1 MSLTR
6 AADLLLSNP
15 GLFCRKSVAR
25 VLPRVP
31 FFPRRAIR
39 NIRGVRFECDFKLDP
54 RVGDMFFS
62 AYEPDE
68 VAVLERYLKP
78 GDVFVDVGANIG
90 YLTAIGASLVGP
102 KGQVHSFEPVPAY
115 FARLKALC
123 AANPGYAIQAN
134 NIALGESDGT
144 AEIAQSADGN
154 IGWNSMVPGMLGG
167 EGNVRHAVPVRRLDE
182 YLSERG
188 VARVALIKIDT
199 EGFELPILRGASGF
213 LDAAAAGGAPP
224 PILCEVAP
232 GAYPLLGSK
241 VADLFDFMGRY
252 VYRAFDVEHGARPV
266 RGEALEET
274 TNVLFVPEKRPPR

>member
-25 VLPRVP
+25 VLPRIP

-68 VAVLERYLKP
+68 VAVLERFLRP

-102 KGQVHSFEPVPAY
+102 EGQVHSFEPVPQY

-123 AANPGYAIQAN
+123 EANPRYGIRAN
-134 NIALGESDGT
+134 AIALGERDGS
-144 AEIAQSADGN
+144 AEIAQSSGEN
-154 IGWNSMVPGMLGG
+154 IGWNSMVPEMLAG
-167 EGNVRHAVPVRRLDE
+167 EGHVRHTVRVQRLDE
-182 YLSERG
+182 YLTECG
-188 VARVALIKIDT
+188 VARVALIKVDA

-213 LDAAAAGGAPP
+213 LDAAAGAGVLP

-241 VADLFDFMGRY
+241 VGDLFDFMGRCGY
-252 VYRAFDVEHGARPV
+252 TALGVEHDARPV
-266 RGEALEET
+266 RVESLETT
-274 TNVLFVPEKRPPR
+274 TNVLFAPGTRPPR

>member
-6 AADLLLSNP
+6 AADLLRSNP

-39 NIRGVRFECDFKLDP
+39 NIRGVRFECDFTLDP
-54 RVGDMFFS
+54 RVGDMYFS

-68 VAVLERYLKP
+68 VAVLERFLRP

-102 KGQVHSFEPVPAY
+102 TGQVHSFEPVPMY
-115 FARLKALC
+115 FSRLKALC
-123 AANPGYAIQAN
+123 EANPGYAIRAN
-134 NIALGESDGT
+134 AIALGERDGT

-154 IGWNSMVPGMLGG
+154 IGWNSMVPGMLAG
-167 EGNVRHAVPVRRLDE
+167 EGHARHSVTVKRLDE
-182 YLSERG
+182 YLAEHG
-188 VARVALIKIDT
+188 VGRVALIKVDA
-199 EGFELPILRGASGF
+199 EGFELPILRGASRF
-213 LDAAAAGGAPP
+213 LDAAAGGGAPP

-241 VADLFDFMGRY
+241 VSDLFDFTARY
-252 VYRAFDVEHGARPV
+252 GYDALDVENDARPV
-266 RGEALEET
+266 RVDTLTET
-274 TNVLFVPEKRPPR
+274 VNVLFIPKSRPAP